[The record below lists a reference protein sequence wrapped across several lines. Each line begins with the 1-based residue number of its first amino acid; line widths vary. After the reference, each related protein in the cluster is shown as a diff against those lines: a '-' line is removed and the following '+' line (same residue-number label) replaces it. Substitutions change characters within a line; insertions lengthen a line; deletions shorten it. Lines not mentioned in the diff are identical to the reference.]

1 MELNLLKKT
10 FIVGIKIWRLNTTHC
25 QHSNSLIG
33 FGFKKTPCSRCL
45 MVKLYTQFK
54 TQDSEISK
62 GFQQHLP
69 SRRNKGSPPS
79 PQPTPLPPPGNDTN
93 KSLNISQQPVKLLF
107 SAL

>member
-1 MELNLLKKT
+1 MELIFLKKT
-10 FIVGIKIWRLNTTHC
+10 FIIGIKIWRLKTTHC

-33 FGFKKTPCSRCL
+33 IGFKKTTCSRCL

-54 TQDSEISK
+54 TQDSEI
-62 GFQQHLP
+62 
-69 SRRNKGSPPS
+69 NKAFSGICHQDEIRGVSASPP
-79 PQPTPLPPPGNDTN
+79 PTPPVGNDTN